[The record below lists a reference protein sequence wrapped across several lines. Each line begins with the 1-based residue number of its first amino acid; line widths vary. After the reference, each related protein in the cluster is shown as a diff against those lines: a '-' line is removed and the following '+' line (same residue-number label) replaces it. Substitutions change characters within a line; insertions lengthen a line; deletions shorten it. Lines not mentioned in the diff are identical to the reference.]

1 MANRTGTY
9 NAKIYIDGVA
19 VENSVKGIKDK
30 MRELTN
36 EQALMIKGSDKY
48 IAHAKKIAQLEKL
61 LQEHKDYQKEI
72 VKEYGNMSGAADDF
86 GKKSKKSFS
95 GALQVFAGNM
105 LTKGAQF
112 LSRSLGDA
120 VNKIRSFEKANVVLA
135 GILGENKNDIKDLS
149 SSAIELGKNSKYTA
163 SQVTE
168 LQTELAKLGFSRNEI
183 KESQKYILDFATA
196 LDASLGDAAAL
207 AGSSLRAFN
216 ADTSETE
223 RYVSAMTVA
232 ANKSAL
238 SFEYLSTAM
247 PIVAPVAKAFNFTIE
262 DTLALLGKLSD
273 SGFDASSAATSL
285 RNIFLNLADSNGK
298 LARSLGHPVKNLDD
312 LVKGFQ
318 DLKAKGI
325 DLASALELTDKR
337 SVAAFQTF
345 LQGAESIKPLRDS
358 LIGVGDQLDKI
369 AKDQMDN
376 LDGSV
381 LSLQSKWET
390 LMLTF
395 SNSTGP
401 MKTVVDWLG
410 NIVEGFTNI
419 IDKMN
424 KLQDRQAYTSFLD
437 IKQKEA
443 IDEFDIKLRTGVQGQ
458 TYDLLKGDA
467 KENFENTVKSNFSI
481 QKEVLQREAD
491 SLIKLQEA
499 AQKKYNDIVEKKKK
513 DINIFI
519 PGYTELMFAKE
530 HNAEEELEKITMKA
544 DVAKK
549 RLDGLN
555 EAYKTILK
563 EDKSTSGDTST
574 KFKVPDDD
582 KNKAA
587 KEQKKVNNEMTEL
600 ETELQKSLTAIK
612 QQYEDNRLLSTEEYN
627 EKYKDKSTER
637 ILTEERLNDLLLA
650 KQDEYDKK
658 RVEKLQE
665 LQKTVSDTSLR
676 TNIAKQIAD
685 IEAKALDRQIAD
697 KAKKQKDAVKQEQ
710 DLLKWNEEETK
721 RILEA
726 SFKYVA
732 TEEDKAYVKQ
742 MELRAQGKISE
753 AEYQKEITDI
763 QIRYLKERL
772 RINGATEE
780 QIAAIRKEI
789 LEQQINTLQDNESRY
804 NALMGGLGTQLSDKM
819 KEIDEALLNGAI
831 TFGEA
836 VMLRVEAYAGVADA
850 VIQNIGSNLSNAWS
864 NYASVEE
871 SIIERKYDKEIKAAE
886 GNSKKQKKLEEKKQK
901 ELNAIKAKYADKQF
915 AVTVAQTISS
925 TALAAMEAYKAMAG
939 IPVVGP
945 ALGIAAAGAAIAYGK
960 SQIDVAREQRD
971 AAKEGYYK
979 GGYYIDEGYTGG
991 NDPRQVRGFLPDG
1004 SPVHGKEF
1012 IANHTTTSL
1021 YKPLFDV
1028 FDEAQRHN
1036 TVSSIS
1042 KADLAKA
1049 LNIPTGYYQGGYSGE
1064 KSSSPVVVRDNRY
1077 DESYERFVEVMERLE
1092 EKLDKEFKAYVVYK
1106 GEGGIEEAEK
1116 LDKKMM
1122 GNV

>member
-9 NAKIYIDGVA
+9 NARIYIDGVA
-19 VENSVKGIKDK
+19 VENSVKGIKEK

-36 EQALMIKGSDKY
+36 QQALMIKGSDQY
-48 IAHAKKIAQLEKL
+48 IAHTKKIAQLENI

-72 VKEYGNMSGAADDF
+72 VKEYGNMDKAADDF
-86 GKKSKKSFS
+86 GKKSKKSFA

-105 LTKGAQF
+105 LTKGVQF
-112 LSRSLGDA
+112 LSRSLGDT

-135 GILGENKNDIKDLS
+135 GILGVNKNEIKDLS

-168 LQTELAKLGFSRNEI
+168 LQTELAKLGFSKQEI
-183 KESQKYILDFATA
+183 KDSQKYVLDFATA
-196 LDASLGDAAAL
+196 LGAELGDAAAL
-207 AGSSLRAFN
+207 AGASLRAFG
-216 ADTSETE
+216 AETTETE

-298 LARSLGHPVKNLDD
+298 LAKALGHPVKNLDD

-345 LQGAESIKPLRDS
+345 LQGAEKIKPLRDS
-358 LIGVGDQLDKI
+358 LIGVGDQLDKL

-390 LMLTF
+390 LMLSF
-395 SNSTGP
+395 SNSSGP

-424 KLQDRQAYTSFLD
+424 KLQDRPAYKSFLD
-437 IKQKEA
+437 IEKNRETDKSYL
-443 IDEFDIKLRTGVQGQ
+443 KLRQSINYKDLNSLDGNERAGAETVLKRA
-458 TYDLLKGDA
+458 YD
-467 KENFENTVKSNFSI
+467 KERQEIEKNI
-481 QKEVLQREAD
+481 
-491 SLIKLQEA
+491 SLFTEQQEA
-499 AQKKYNDIVEKKKK
+499 AQKKLDETIEKNKGVER
-513 DINIFI
+513 FI
-519 PGYTELMFAKE
+519 PLYNLGMATEE
-530 HNAEEELEKITMKA
+530 SDLEKDLESITTKA
-544 DVAKK
+544 DIAKVSMEA
-549 RLDGLN
+549 LN
-555 EAYKTILK
+555 DAYKEILK
-563 EDKSTSGDTST
+563 EDKTTPGDTNK
-574 KFKVPDDD
+574 KFKLPDDNK
-582 KNKAA
+582 KNKDNAS
-587 KEQKKVNNEMTEL
+587 KEQKKVQDALKKL
-600 ETELQKSLTAIK
+600 E
-612 QQYEDNRLLSTEEYN
+612 EDNYKELTRIKENYLNGSLDDEAEYN
-627 EKYKDKSTER
+627 KA
-637 ILTEERLNDLLLA
+637 LLIQ
-650 KQDEYDKK
+650 QDAYDKLRK
-658 RVEKLQE
+658 DRLQALLKETTDPSIRIDIEK
-665 LQKTVSDTSLR
+665 K
-676 TNIAKQIAD
+676 IAE
-685 IEAKALDRQIAD
+685 IEAKALDKQIAD
-697 KAKKQKDAVKQEQ
+697 KVKKQKDAAKQEQDRLKQGQ

-721 RILEA
+721 KILESA
-726 SFKYVA
+726 FQYVA
-732 TEEDKAYVKQ
+732 TEEDKAYIKQ
-742 MELRAQGKISE
+742 MERRARGEISE
-753 AEYQKEITDI
+753 AEYQKEITAI
-763 QIRYLKERL
+763 QMKYLEERL
-772 RINGATEE
+772 RINGASEE
-780 QIAAIRKEI
+780 QIADIRKQT
-789 LEQQINTLQDNESRY
+789 LEQEINTLQDNESRR
-804 NALMGGLGTQLSDKM
+804 NTLLGGLGTQLADKM
-819 KEIDEALLNGAI
+819 KEIDDALLNGAV

-836 VMLRVEAYAGVADA
+836 VMMRVEAYMDMVNSAMQDITG
-850 VIQNIGSNLSNAWS
+850 NLSNTWA

-871 SIIERKYDKEIKAAE
+871 SQISRKYDKEIKAAE

-915 AVTVAQTISS
+915 AVTVAQTIST

-939 IPVVGP
+939 IPVIGP
-945 ALGIAAAGAAIAYGK
+945 ALGVAAAGAAIAYGK
-960 SQIDVAREQRD
+960 SQIDVAKEQRD

-979 GGYYIDEGYTGG
+979 GGYYINEGYTGG
-991 NDPRQVRGFLPDG
+991 NDPRQIRGFLPDG
-1004 SPVHGKEF
+1004 SPVHGEEF

-1021 YKPLFDV
+1021 YRPLFDL
-1028 FDEAQRHN
+1028 FNEAQKHN

-1049 LNIPTGYYQGGYSGE
+1049 LNIPTGYYSGGYNGKPSA
-1064 KSSSPVVVRDNRY
+1064 VQTVVRDNRY
-1077 DESYERFVEVMERLE
+1077 DESYDRFVTVMERLE
-1092 EKLDKEFKAYVVYK
+1092 ERLNVPFTGIVTYK

-1122 GNV
+1122 KNV

>member
-36 EQALMIKGSDKY
+36 EQALMVKGSDKY
-48 IAHAKKIAQLEKL
+48 IAHAKKIAQLDKL

-72 VKEYGNMSGAADDF
+72 TKEYGKMSGAADDF
-86 GKKSKKSFS
+86 SKKSKKSFS
-95 GALQVFAGNM
+95 GAFQVFVGNM
-105 LTKGAQF
+105 LTKSVQF

-168 LQTELAKLGFSRNEI
+168 LQTELAKLGFSRTEI

-196 LDASLGDAAAL
+196 LDASLGEAAAL

-232 ANKSAL
+232 ANRSAI

-298 LARSLGHPVKNLDD
+298 LAKALGHPVKNLDD

-318 DLKAKGI
+318 ELKAKGI

-381 LSLQSKWET
+381 LSLQSSWEA
-390 LMLTF
+390 LMLSF
-395 SNSTGP
+395 SNSSGG
-401 MKTVVDWLG
+401 MKTVVDWITK
-410 NIVEGFTNI
+410 IV
-419 IDKMN
+419 DKLTEASDAMERFEN
-424 KLQDRQAYTSFLD
+424 RSDFSKETTKGQSAWQKAFLQQMKNTA
-437 IKQKEA
+437 A
-443 IDEFDIKLRTGVQGQ
+443 QG
-458 TYDLLKGDA
+458 GDA
-467 KENFENTVKSNFSI
+467 EAMYNTELAKHNARIKELTASYNFFKQEVDDIMGKVIITESMDDIDNLRDMVTSLATDIALEKSKVEALDSAKKEFNKQDNTV
-481 QKEVLQREAD
+481 
-491 SLIKLQEA
+491 
-499 AQKKYNDIVEKKKK
+499 
-513 DINIFI
+513 
-519 PGYTELMFAKE
+519 PG
-530 HNAEEELEKITMKA
+530 
-544 DVAKK
+544 D
-549 RLDGLN
+549 
-555 EAYKTILK
+555 
-563 EDKSTSGDTST
+563 T
-574 KFKVPDDD
+574 KFKLPDDD

-587 KEQKKVNNEMTEL
+587 KEQKKVQDALKKL
-600 ETELQKSLTAIK
+600 EEQNLRDMAKIK
-612 QQYEDNRLLSTEEYN
+612 QDYLNGD
-627 EKYKDKSTER
+627 
-637 ILTEERLNDLLLA
+637 ILTEEAYNNRILEQ
-650 KQDEYDKK
+650 QDKYDEDRKK
-658 RVEKLQE
+658 KLQE
-665 LQKTVSDTSLR
+665 LIKSVSDPSLR
-676 TNIAKQIAD
+676 LDIAKQIAD

-697 KAKKQKDAVKQEQ
+697 RAKKQKDAVKQEQ

-721 RILEA
+721 KILESA
-726 SFKYVA
+726 FKYVA
-732 TEEDKAYVKQ
+732 TEEDKAYIKQ
-742 MELRAQGKISE
+742 MERRARGEISE
-753 AEYQKEITDI
+753 AEYQKAITDI
-763 QIRYLKERL
+763 QIKYLEERL
-772 RINGATEE
+772 QINGASEE
-780 QIAAIRKEI
+780 QIADIRKQI
-789 LEQQINTLQDNESRY
+789 LEHEINTLQDNENRR
-804 NALMGGLGTQLSDKM
+804 NALLGGLGTQLADKM
-819 KEIDEALLNGAI
+819 KEIDDALLNGAV

-836 VMLRVEAYAGVADA
+836 VMMRVEAYMDMANSAMQDMTG
-850 VIQNIGSNLSNAWS
+850 NLSNAWS

-871 SIIERKYDKEIKAAE
+871 SQISRKYDKEIAAAE

-945 ALGIAAAGAAIAYGK
+945 ALGAAAAGAAIVYGK
-960 SQIDVAREQRD
+960 SQIDVAKEQRD

-1004 SPVHGKEF
+1004 SPVHGGEF

-1021 YKPLFDV
+1021 YKPLFDL
-1028 FDEAQRHN
+1028 FDEAQKHH
-1036 TVSSIS
+1036 TVSPIS
-1042 KADLAKA
+1042 KEDLAKA
-1049 LNIPTGYYQGGYSGE
+1049 LNIPTGYYNGGYNGQ
-1064 KSSSPVVVRDNRY
+1064 KSSAPAVVRDNRN
-1077 DESYERFVEVMERLE
+1077 DESYDRFVAVMERLE
-1092 EKLDKEFKAYVVYK
+1092 ERLNVPFTGIVTYK

-1122 GNV
+1122 KNVSR